1 MLKKITKAELDH
13 LTEGGTVLQ
22 TGRPLFKV
30 MLLPNKRIVKL
41 FRRKRLIS
49 SQIWLKHASRFEKN
63 AQELKRR
70 GFITVEVE
78 SVFDVPEIRRQG
90 VLYNVLEGD
99 TLRDWLPQQN
109 EKACQAKFEEFG
121 AFIAKMH
128 RKGILFR
135 SIHLGNILVLPDG
148 DLGIIDIADMS
159 FRAKG
164 SLTLKQRIRNFHHM
178 DRENRDRLYLAD
190 KAGLKLIQ
198 RYLEVADLSDKA
210 NLQLTSAFKKIFA
223 PYKDIK
229 YV

>member
-1 MLKKITKAELDH
+1 MLKKITKAELNY
-13 LTEGGTVLQ
+13 LTEGGTILE
-22 TGRPLFKV
+22 TEGPLFKV
-30 MLLPNKRIVKL
+30 MLLPNRRIVKL

-63 AQELKRR
+63 ARELKRR

-78 SVFDVPEIRRQG
+78 SVFNVPEVGRQG
-90 VLYNVLEGD
+90 VLYNILEGD
-99 TLRDWLPQQN
+99 TLRDWLPRQDDDV
-109 EKACQAKFEEFG
+109 CQAKFEKFG
-121 AFIAKMH
+121 AFIADMH

-135 SIHLGNILVLPDG
+135 SLHLGNVLVLPDG
-148 DLGIIDIADMS
+148 EFGIIDIADMS
-159 FRAKG
+159 FRTKG
-164 SLTLKQRIRNFHHM
+164 CLTLGQRIRNFHHM
-178 DRENRDRLYLAD
+178 NRDNRDRRYLAD
-190 KAGLKLIQ
+190 EAGLKLIE

>member
-1 MLKKITKAELDH
+1 MLKKITKAELNY
-13 LTEGGTVLQ
+13 LTEGGTILE
-22 TGRPLFKV
+22 TEGPLFKV
-30 MLLPNKRIVKL
+30 MLLPNRRIVKL

-63 AQELKRR
+63 ARELKRR

-78 SVFDVPEIRRQG
+78 SVFNVPEVGRQG
-90 VLYNVLEGD
+90 VLYNLLEGD
-99 TLRDWLPQQN
+99 TLRDWLPRQDDDV
-109 EKACQAKFEEFG
+109 CQAKFEKFG
-121 AFIAKMH
+121 AFIADMH

-135 SIHLGNILVLPDG
+135 SLHLGNVLVLPDG
-148 DLGIIDIADMS
+148 EFGIIDIADMS
-159 FRAKG
+159 FRTKG
-164 SLTLKQRIRNFHHM
+164 CLTLGQRIRNFHHM
-178 DRENRDRLYLAD
+178 NRDNRDRRYLAD
-190 KAGLKLIQ
+190 EAGLKLIE